1 MNLQKAQSIIPFISF
16 PLGIAA
22 LIILLI
28 EFVVKAPSI
37 AENPLS
43 QLVLF
48 AGFITNISIL
58 LLSFRAMT
66 QVLSQKADK
75 IK

>member
-22 LIILLI
+22 LLLLLI
-28 EFVVKAPSI
+28 EFAIRASLI
-37 AENPLS
+37 SQNPLS
-43 QLVLF
+43 QLILF
-48 AGFITNISIL
+48 AGFITNIALL
-58 LLSFRAMT
+58 LLSFRAMA
-66 QVLSQKADK
+66 QVLSQKANK